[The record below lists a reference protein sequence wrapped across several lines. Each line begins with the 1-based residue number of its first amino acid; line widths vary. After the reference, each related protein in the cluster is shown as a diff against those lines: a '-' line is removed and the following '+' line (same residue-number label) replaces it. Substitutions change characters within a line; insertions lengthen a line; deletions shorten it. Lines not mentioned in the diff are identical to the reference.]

1 LISSKGKIRLVLI
14 IAVSLSLGTA
24 LVSLLYMNSMIS
36 RIKQITLRDA
46 RLVDLG
52 RDISIRVL
60 EARREEKNFIIYLDS
75 LHIQQALSIITQIES
90 NVEQARSTA
99 PQHDEVLD
107 SITMLLAEYR
117 SDISVLGR
125 TFQEDPRALSAL
137 QRQLV
142 DYEENL
148 KKTVSRTKFKE
159 DSMPAWLSDLNV
171 LMLTA
176 TTKISTEKARLL
188 TDLRET
194 TTTILNLAARIV
206 IQAQADLAKHS
217 EEGVRYGFR
226 AQRNTLTIF
235 IITLLLLAYLIVYF
249 PNIILLPFQRITKT
263 LKAISKGDADF
274 KLTAVEKEG
283 EFGELYNAFQDAIF
297 NLKLY
302 NDLKTERIVELE
314 KQFRNILEEIK
325 EACVILSYDLRVA
338 FINDAAVKL
347 FALEEDVVGK
357 NVSELQCLW
366 KILEGPLKEN
376 ENEHRFE
383 VSARMK
389 RSDVRKRNIAVISFR
404 NKGSEAT
411 TRVVVIK

>member
-1 LISSKGKIRLVLI
+1 MLSSKGKIRLVLI
-14 IAVSLSLGTA
+14 IAVSLSLVTA

-36 RIKQITLRDA
+36 RIRQITLRDA

-52 RDISIRVL
+52 RDISIKVL

-75 LHIQQALSIITQIES
+75 LHIQQALSIIGQIES

-99 PQHDEVLD
+99 PRQTKVLD
-107 SITMLLAEYR
+107 SITVLLAAYKG
-117 SDISVLGR
+117 DISVLAR

-142 DYEENL
+142 DYEDNL
-148 KKTVSRTKFKE
+148 RKTVSRTKSKE
-159 DSMPAWLSDLNV
+159 DSLPTWLSDLNV
-171 LMLTA
+171 LMLAA
-176 TTKISTEKARLL
+176 TTKLSTEKARLL
-188 TDLRET
+188 TNLRET
-194 TTTILNLAARIV
+194 TTAILNLAAQIV
-206 IQAQADLAKHS
+206 TQAQADLAKHS
-217 EEGVRYGFR
+217 EEGVRYGFK

-249 PNIILLPFQRITKT
+249 PNIVLLPFQRITKT
-263 LKAISKGDADF
+263 LKAISKGDTDF
-274 KLTAVEKEG
+274 KLTAVEQTG
-283 EFGELYNAFQDAIF
+283 EFGELYNSFQDAIF

-314 KQFRNILEEIK
+314 RQFRNILEEIK
-325 EACVILSYDLRVA
+325 EACIILSYDLRVA

-357 NVSELQCLW
+357 SMSELQSLW

-376 ENEHRFE
+376 ENQRRFE
-383 VSARMK
+383 VVARIK
-389 RSDVRKRNIAVISFR
+389 RSDIRKRNIAVISFR
-404 NKGSEAT
+404 SKGSEAT
-411 TRVVVIK
+411 TRVVIIK